1 VKPDP
6 DAFAALIA
14 DYCLE
19 VKPGHEIVVRS
30 TTLAAPLL
38 LALQTAIMERDAWCI
53 LRPELEGEQLGFYD
67 AALGRHLDLYPKL
80 AYEDAR
86 KLDATVGIQAP
97 FETGSLESVDPEK
110 LHRLAVAREPMR
122 DEMRKRRWTTTL
134 WPTPALAKRAGVT
147 LPEFSAFVERAMFLD
162 RPDPVAA
169 WTELRGFQNELIK
182 QLATAREL
190 RIEAPGTDLTLSVR
204 KREWVNSDGRRNMPS
219 GEIFT
224 GPVENSVNGIIHFSL
239 PSSPP
244 GVEVSGVRL
253 VFKDGMVVEATA
265 EQGEDYLRKAIA
277 TDAGSCR
284 VGEIGIGT
292 NFGIDRPTGTI
303 LFDEKIGGTVHL
315 ALGRSYPET
324 GGKVISAIH
333 WDLICDLRDGGR
345 LSADGEILQQNG
357 EFVT

>member
-1 VKPDP
+1 MKPDP

-30 TTLAAPLL
+30 TTLATPLL
-38 LALQTAIMERDAWCI
+38 LALQKAIMERDAWCI
-53 LRPELEGEQLGFYD
+53 LRPELEGEQLGFYE

-80 AYEDAR
+80 AYEDSR
-86 KLDATVGIQAP
+86 RLDATLGIQAP
-97 FETGSLESVDPEK
+97 FETGSLEAVDPEK
-110 LHRLAVAREPMR
+110 LHRLAYAREPMR

-134 WPTPALAKRAGVT
+134 WPTPALAKRAGTT
-147 LPEFSAFVERAMFLD
+147 LEDFSAFVERALFLD

-169 WTELRGFQNELIK
+169 WAELRAFQNELINVVGK
-182 QLATAREL
+182 SNDL
-190 RIEAPGTDLTLSVR
+190 RIEAPGTDLTMSVR
-204 KREWVNSDGRRNMPS
+204 GREWVNSDGRRNMPS

-224 GPVENSVNGIIHFSL
+224 GPVEDSVNGQIHFTI

-253 VFKDGMVVEATA
+253 VFKDGKVVDATA
-265 EQGEDYLRKAIA
+265 EVGQDYLRKAIA

-292 NFGIDRPTGTI
+292 NSGIDRPTGTI

-324 GGKVISAIH
+324 GGKVNSAIH
-333 WDLICDLRDGGR
+333 WDLICDLRGAGR
-345 LSADGEILQQNG
+345 LSADGEVLQQAG
-357 EFVT
+357 KFVT